1 MPKAAIT
8 QTSPVLFGVER
19 SLGRVFSQS
28 RVMSE
33 LVDPADVVRAQ
44 TDLSDE
50 SRIAV
55 EPAAAV
61 ALAGV
66 RALSAADVRGKR
78 IAVFLCGSNLG
89 PAGIVKTESGAGIVG
104 GASSARAK
112 AFSDF
117 RRGLARLNPTTRSDK
132 QSQLCT
138 ESHE

>member
-44 TDLSDE
+44 TDLSDGL
-50 SRIAV
+50 RIAV

-66 RALSAADVRGKR
+66 RAFSAADVRGKR

-104 GASSARAK
+104 GAS
-112 AFSDF
+112 
-117 RRGLARLNPTTRSDK
+117 
-132 QSQLCT
+132 
-138 ESHE
+138 